1 MDELLLMVIL
11 PRECYVLSIKT
22 SEGQERLILESKID
36 RGKLAESKTEVNSEE
51 KLRGFRVDVTLVL
64 VGLFLALGVQS
75 VIQFVETVSPH
86 ISPYFYLGVG
96 VVSLFMVL
104 LCLNLAAR
112 LAGFVRPDMKKRQAR
127 RGGK

>member
-1 MDELLLMVIL
+1 M
-11 PRECYVLSIKT
+11 
-22 SEGQERLILESKID
+22 
-36 RGKLAESKTEVNSEE
+36 AEPKTEDNSEE

-75 VIQFVETVSPH
+75 IIQFVETVSPH
-86 ISPYFYLGVG
+86 VSPYFYLGVG

-112 LAGFVRPDMKKRQAR
+112 LAGFVRPDMKKRQAPR
-127 RGGK
+127 SDRKPDI